1 MQRPDILAGGFTF
14 FTVALWAGALPA
26 ALLVDDQGV
35 FRVTWRPVPLIV
47 LAGLLLLGGSAL
59 VYGAGRQLT
68 RAGGRLLG
76 VRPGSVLVTDGWYRL
91 VRNPQ
96 HLGTVL
102 VALAP
107 PVALA
112 PRLVWMIP
120 LVAAVWLVVGLE
132 PLEDRRLLDAFGDDF
147 RVYRSAVRPWLP
159 RMRG

>member
-1 MQRPDILAGGFTF
+1 MQRPDVLAGGFTF

-26 ALLVDDQGV
+26 ALLVDDEGA
-35 FRVTWRPVPLIV
+35 FRLAWRPVPLIV
-47 LAGLLLLGGSAL
+47 LAGLVLLAGSAL
-59 VYGAGRQLT
+59 VYGAGRQLA
-68 RAGGRLLG
+68 RSGGRLLG
-76 VRPGSVLVTDGWYRL
+76 VRPGPVLVTDGWYRF

-96 HLGTVL
+96 HIGTVL

-107 PVALA
+107 AVALA
-112 PRLVWMIP
+112 PRLMWMIP

-147 RVYRSAVRPWLP
+147 RDYRSAVRPWLP